1 MRVLDLMRDLECR
14 DLLEIAYEAYP
25 PTDSPPRLVVQMA
38 QEALGMPETL
48 ELLKILELTPGK
60 SHYPLVYPVAR
71 HMQPEDRD
79 WLRVETQSLLG
90 ILYFLSQSVEVP
102 EKDRQKG
109 RVTVTK
115 DEAGNPFDWEKVLG
129 DSLQIRSGSSRL
141 TEAAVAVY
149 YRGNWFY
156 NDDSDLE
163 SKATLSLSFLRFLR
177 SRPEKVRGSC
187 PYLPFRSANNMV
199 LPQQPNQESREEH
212 LGLPYPLPTFNRF
225 LLGEP
230 LPYLRL
236 DLVLV

>member
-1 MRVLDLMRDLECR
+1 MRDLECR

-79 WLRVETQSLLG
+79 WLRVKTRSLLG

-102 EKDRQKG
+102 EKDRQKV
-109 RVTVTK
+109 RVTITK

-129 DSLQIRSGSSRL
+129 DSLQIRSGSSRP
-141 TEAAVAVY
+141 TESAVAVY

-156 NDDSDLE
+156 IDDSDLE
-163 SKATLSLSFLRFLR
+163 SKATLSLLSQVFALQAGESEGIVPVLT
-177 SRPEKVRGSC
+177 
-187 PYLPFRSANNMV
+187 LPV
-199 LPQQPNQESREEH
+199 
-212 LGLPYPLPTFNRF
+212 GK
-225 LLGEP
+225 
-230 LPYLRL
+230 
-236 DLVLV
+236 